1 MGSLCLG
8 LLHEHIVVLDTVNKL
23 LPAVG
28 VLHMLNADVDPL
40 GDDAVPGEKEN
51 PNRGF
56 LLNRTIVTHHL
67 NFFQN

>member
-28 VLHMLNADVDPL
+28 VFHMLNADVDPL
-40 GDDAVPGEKEN
+40 GDDAVSGEKEDTH
-51 PNRGF
+51 RGF
-56 LLNRTIVTHHL
+56 LFNRKSQ
-67 NFFQN
+67 F